1 MANSQV
7 IARLIFESGKE
18 RFAFWR
24 PRPEPDRRA
33 ASVQLAFTEIRVMF
47 CTMAESDHWIR
58 EKAAASINPAQVET
72 VLIQLSEHWLETA
85 RPLVDVVEQFPLG
98 EAALLHLLAVSSICA
113 ARLTHDPDSL
123 LWLCQPQICSAP
135 RGYGEMLGYLQRS
148 AGNSIA
154 DQGFSAL
161 RFWKGRE
168 MTRIAVREL
177 ANVASLEE
185 TTGEL
190 SQVAEICIRNVFE
203 HWDTELRQQ
212 YGSPNAEFAIL
223 ALGKL
228 GGGEL
233 NHSSDVD
240 LLFLYSEE
248 GQLTAHVS
256 YHEFFNRL
264 GKRILETFS
273 TWHPAGSLF
282 RVDLRLRP
290 EGSAG
295 PLARSLESMENYYA
309 GFGETWERLA
319 LIKARG
325 IGGSRELAYE
335 FLRQHQPFIYPRSAT
350 PDLLDEIA
358 GIKRRIERDIV
369 GADKLERDVKL
380 GRGGIREIEFIVQTL
395 QLIHGARH
403 PFLQESSMLK
413 ALRALRQL
421 DLLPREE
428 VLTCDNSYQF
438 LRRVEHRLQIE
449 AEQQTHIVSR
459 DPEALRR
466 LALSLGF
473 SSSEDFTAALQERM
487 RAVRPI
493 FQRIVSGTPTS
504 AATVPE
510 ANDLEIFS
518 DQKRAIKA
526 LSDLAQGAGGFH
538 IAPRTRQ
545 IFRKLRPALLG
556 WLSKTADP
564 DTTLN
569 QFVRLVQGY
578 GLRSLFFE
586 LLVANPRLLELV
598 AKTFDASR
606 FASELLIR
614 RPQLLEDIT
623 RDSTFGEPRSVEE
636 NLRRL
641 DSLGADANNLD
652 PIRTYRQRQLL
663 RIILRDVLGL
673 IQPAATFA
681 ELSDVAE
688 ASLVVVAKLL
698 ASEQLTVIA
707 LGKFGGREISY
718 GADLDVLFVG
728 EDIRAAQNLMI
739 AIAQPTAEGDIWALD
754 ARLRPEG
761 EKGPVVCSLETYESY
776 YASRAQPWELQALT
790 RARGICGPLQNEFM
804 EIAKRAWRRACQDS
818 GLFIKIDD
826 MLQRIRRERGSGSDF
841 LDLKTGA
848 GGIIE
853 AEFLVQALQMRA
865 KIWEQNWERAV
876 DQLHEHG
883 HLNKSDA
890 ARLKGSYAFLRR
902 CELVLRRYD
911 NRSISTLPSDP
922 DEQRKFAI
930 RLGYQE
936 FDVFRRDYLD
946 SREAIHALYQ
956 QHITPA

>member
-1 MANSQV
+1 MA
-7 IARLIFESGKE
+7 R
-18 RFAFWR
+18 
-24 PRPEPDRRA
+24 
-33 ASVQLAFTEIRVMF
+33 
-47 CTMAESDHWIR
+47 SDHWTR
-58 EKAAASINPAQVET
+58 KKAAASINPAQVET
-72 VLIQLSEHWLETA
+72 ALIHLREHWPETA
-85 RPLVDVVEQFPLG
+85 QPLIDVVEQFPLGEAALIHLLVDVVEQFPLG
-98 EAALLHLLAVSSICA
+98 EAALIHLLAVSSICA

-123 LWLCQPQICSAP
+123 LWLCQPQICGAP
-135 RGYGEMLGYLQRS
+135 RGYAEMLGYLQRS
-148 AGNSIA
+148 AGNSIT

-203 HWDTELRQQ
+203 HWNTELRQQ
-212 YGSPNAEFAIL
+212 YGSPKAEFAIL

-248 GQLTAHVS
+248 GQLTTHIS

-264 GKRILETFS
+264 GKRMLETFS
-273 TWHPAGSLF
+273 TQHPAGSLF

-325 IGGSRELAYE
+325 IGGSSELAYE
-335 FLRQHQPFIYPRSAT
+335 FLRQHQPFIYPKSASS
-350 PDLLDEIA
+350 DLLDEIA
-358 GIKRRIERDIV
+358 SIKRRIERDIV

-403 PFLQESSMLK
+403 PFLQEPGMLK
-413 ALRALRQL
+413 ALRGLRQL

-428 VLTCDNSYQF
+428 VLTCDNTYRF

-449 AEQQTHIVSR
+449 AEQQTHIVPR
-459 DPEALRR
+459 EAEALRR
-466 LALSLGF
+466 LALSLRF
-473 SSSEDFTAALQERM
+473 RSSEDFTAALQEKM

-493 FQRIVSGTPTS
+493 FQRIVSGTSTGPPRS
-504 AATVPE
+504 PE

-518 DQKRAIKA
+518 DQKRATKA
-526 LSDLAQGAGGFH
+526 LSALVQGAAGFH

-545 IFRKLRPALLG
+545 VFRKLRPDLLG
-556 WLSKTADP
+556 WLAKTADP
-564 DTTLN
+564 DATLN
-569 QFVRLVQGY
+569 QFVRLVEGY

-598 AKTFDASR
+598 IKTFDASR

-623 RDSTFGEPRSVEE
+623 RDPTFGEPRSVAE
-636 NLRRL
+636 NLKRL
-641 DSLGADANNLD
+641 DSLGADANNLN
-652 PIRTYRQRQLL
+652 PVRAYRQRQLL

-688 ASLVVVAKLL
+688 ACLVFVAKLL
-698 ASEQLTVIA
+698 ANENLTVIA

-728 EDIRAAQNLMI
+728 DDVRAAQNLMI
-739 AIAQPTAEGDIWALD
+739 AMAQPTAEGNIWALD

-776 YASRAQPWELQALT
+776 YAGRAQPWELQALI
-790 RARGICGPLQNEFM
+790 RARGVSGSLQSEFM
-804 EIAKRAWRRACQDS
+804 EIAKRAWSRACQDAD
-818 GLFIKIDD
+818 LFIKIDD
-826 MLQRIRRERGSGSDF
+826 MLERIRRERGSRSDF
-841 LDLKTGA
+841 LDLKTGS
-848 GGIIE
+848 GGIVE
-853 AEFLVQALQMRA
+853 AEFLVQALQIREN
-865 KIWEQNWERAV
+865 IWEQNWERAV
-876 DQLHEHG
+876 DGLHEQR
-883 HLNKSDA
+883 HLDSAEVAK
-890 ARLKGSYAFLRR
+890 LKRSYALLRR

-911 NRSISTLPSDP
+911 NRGGSTLPSDP
-922 DEQRKFAI
+922 DEQRKFGM
-930 RLGYQE
+930 RLGYHE
-936 FDVFRRDYLD
+936 FDAFGRDYLEARD
-946 SREAIHALYQ
+946 AIHALYQ
-956 QHITPA
+956 GHITPA

>member
-1 MANSQV
+1 MA
-7 IARLIFESGKE
+7 RD
-18 RFAFWR
+18 
-24 PRPEPDRRA
+24 DR
-33 ASVQLAFTEIRVMF
+33 
-47 CTMAESDHWIR
+47 WIR
-58 EKAAASINPAQVET
+58 EKAAASIDPAQVET
-72 VLIQLSEHWLETA
+72 VLIHLEEHWPETA
-85 RPLVDVVEQFPLG
+85 QPLVDVVEQFPLG
-98 EAALLHLLAVSSICA
+98 EAALLHLLAVSSVCA

-123 LWLCQPQICSAP
+123 LWMCQPQICDAP
-135 RGYGEMLGYLQRS
+135 RGYAEMLGYLQRS
-148 AGNSIA
+148 AGNSVA
-154 DQGFSAL
+154 DQGFYAL

-168 MTRIAVREL
+168 MTRIALREL

-212 YGSPNAEFAIL
+212 YGSPKAEFAIL

-273 TWHPAGSLF
+273 TRHPAGSLF

-335 FLRQHQPFIYPRSAT
+335 FLRQHQPFIYPRSPS

-358 GIKRRIERDIV
+358 SIKRRIERDIV

-380 GRGGIREIEFIVQTL
+380 GRGGIREIEFIVQAL

-413 ALRALRQL
+413 ALRALREL
-421 DLLPREE
+421 DLLPRED
-428 VLTCDNSYQF
+428 VLTCDNTYQF

-449 AEQQTHIVSR
+449 AEQQTHIVPR
-459 DPEALRR
+459 DLEALRS

-493 FQRIVSGTPTS
+493 FERIVSGTSTAPPG
-504 AATVPE
+504 VPKP
-510 ANDLEIFS
+510 DDPEIFG
-518 DQKRAIKA
+518 DQKRAAKA
-526 LSDLAQGAGGFH
+526 LSDLAQGAGSFH

-545 IFRKLRPALLG
+545 IFRKLRPALLE
-556 WLSKTADP
+556 WLSNTADP

-569 QFVRLVQGY
+569 QFVRFVEGY

-598 AKTFDASR
+598 VKTFDGSH

-623 RDSTFGEPRSVEE
+623 RDPTFDEPRSVAE

-641 DSLGADANNLD
+641 DLLGADANNLD

-688 ASLVVVAKLL
+688 ACLIVVAKLL

-728 EDIRAAQNLMI
+728 EDVRAAQNLMI
-739 AIAQPTAEGDIWALD
+739 AMAQPTAEGNIWALD

-776 YASRAQPWELQALT
+776 YAGRAQLWELQALT
-790 RARGICGPLQNEFM
+790 RARRISGPWQHEFM
-804 EIAKRAWRRACQDS
+804 EIAKRAWRRAGQDA
-818 GLFIKIDD
+818 GLFTKIDD
-826 MLQRIRRERGSGSDF
+826 MLQRIRRDRGRGSDF

-853 AEFLVQALQMRA
+853 AEFLVQALQMRGN
-865 KIWEQNWERAV
+865 IWEQNWERAV
-876 DQLHEHG
+876 DRLHEHG
-883 HLNKSDA
+883 RLDKSDVA
-890 ARLKGSYAFLRR
+890 KLKDAYAFLRR

-930 RLGYQE
+930 RLACRE
-936 FDVFRRDYLD
+936 FDAFSRDYLD
-946 SREAIHALYQ
+946 AREAIHALYQ

>member
-1 MANSQV
+1 MA
-7 IARLIFESGKE
+7 R
-18 RFAFWR
+18 
-24 PRPEPDRRA
+24 
-33 ASVQLAFTEIRVMF
+33 
-47 CTMAESDHWIR
+47 SDHWTR

-72 VLIQLSEHWLETA
+72 ALIHLSEHWPETA
-85 RPLVDVVEQFPLG
+85 QSLIGVVEQFPLG
-98 EAALLHLLAVSSICA
+98 EAALIHLLAVSSICA

-123 LWLCQPQICSAP
+123 LWLCQPQVCGAP
-135 RGYGEMLGYLQRS
+135 RGYAEMLGYLHRS

-203 HWDTELRQQ
+203 HWNMELRQQ
-212 YGSPNAEFAIL
+212 YGSPKAEFAIL

-248 GQLTAHVS
+248 GQLTTHIS

-273 TWHPAGSLF
+273 VQHPAGSLF

-325 IGGSRELAYE
+325 IGGSSELAYE
-335 FLRQHQPFIYPRSAT
+335 FLRQHQPFIYPKSASS
-350 PDLLDEIA
+350 DLLDEIA
-358 GIKRRIERDIV
+358 SIKRRIERDIV

-403 PFLQESSMLK
+403 PFLQEPGMLK
-413 ALRALRQL
+413 ALRGLRQL

-428 VLTCDNSYQF
+428 VLTCDNTYRF

-449 AEQQTHIVSR
+449 AEQQTHIVPR
-459 DPEALRR
+459 EAEALRR
-466 LALSLGF
+466 LALSLRF
-473 SSSEDFTAALQERM
+473 RSSEDFTAALQEKM

-493 FQRIVSGTPTS
+493 FQRIVSGTSTGPARS
-504 AATVPE
+504 SE

-518 DQKRAIKA
+518 DQKRATKA
-526 LSDLAQGAGGFH
+526 LSALVQGAAGFH

-545 IFRKLRPALLG
+545 VFRKLRPDLLG
-556 WLSKTADP
+556 WLAKTADP
-564 DTTLN
+564 DATLN
-569 QFVRLVQGY
+569 QFVRLVEGY

-598 AKTFDASR
+598 IKTFDASR

-623 RDSTFGEPRSVEE
+623 RDPTFGEPRSVTE
-636 NLRRL
+636 NLKRL
-641 DSLGADANNLD
+641 DSLGADANNLN
-652 PIRTYRQRQLL
+652 PIRAYRQRQLL

-688 ASLVVVAKLL
+688 ACLIFVAKLL
-698 ASEQLTVIA
+698 ASEKLTVIA

-728 EDIRAAQNLMI
+728 DDVRAAQNLMI
-739 AIAQPTAEGDIWALD
+739 AMAQPTAEGNIWALD

-761 EKGPVVCSLETYESY
+761 EKGPVVCSPETYESY
-776 YASRAQPWELQALT
+776 YAGRAQPWELQALT
-790 RARGICGPLQNEFM
+790 RARSVSGSLQSEFM
-804 EIAKRAWRRACQDS
+804 KIAKGAWSRARQDAD
-818 GLFIKIDD
+818 LFIKIDD
-826 MLQRIRRERGSGSDF
+826 MLERIRRERGSRSDF
-841 LDLKTGA
+841 LDLKTGS

-853 AEFLVQALQMRA
+853 AEFLVQALQIREN
-865 KIWEQNWERAV
+865 IWEQNWERAA
-876 DQLHEHG
+876 DGLHEHG
-883 HLNKSDA
+883 HLNSGEVAKLKS
-890 ARLKGSYAFLRR
+890 SYAFLRR

-911 NRSISTLPSDP
+911 DRGGSKLPSDP
-922 DEQRKFAI
+922 DEQQKFGM
-930 RLGYQE
+930 RLGYHE
-936 FDVFRRDYLD
+936 FDAFRRDYLD
-946 SREAIHALYQ
+946 GRDAIHALYQ
-956 QHITPA
+956 RHITPA

>member
-1 MANSQV
+1 
-7 IARLIFESGKE
+7 
-18 RFAFWR
+18 
-24 PRPEPDRRA
+24 
-33 ASVQLAFTEIRVMF
+33 MF
-47 CTMAESDHWIR
+47 CTMARSDHWIR

-72 VLIQLSEHWLETA
+72 VLIHLTEHWPETA
-85 RPLVDVVEQFPLG
+85 RPLADVVEQFPLG

-123 LWLCQPQICSAP
+123 LWLSQPQICCAP
-135 RGYGEMLGYLQRS
+135 RGYAEMLGYLQRS

-203 HWDTELRQQ
+203 HWNTELRQQ
-212 YGSPNAEFAIL
+212 YGSPKAEFAIL

-248 GQLTAHVS
+248 GQLTAHIS

-273 TWHPAGSLF
+273 TQHPAGSLF

-335 FLRQHQPFIYPRSAT
+335 FLRQHQPFIYPKSAS

-358 GIKRRIERDIV
+358 SIKRRIERDIV
-369 GADKLERDVKL
+369 GVDKLERDVKL

-403 PFLQESSMLK
+403 PFLQEPGMLK
-413 ALRALRQL
+413 ALRALREL

-428 VLTCDNSYQF
+428 VLTCDNTYRF

-449 AEQQTHIVSR
+449 AEQQTHIVPR
-459 DPEALRR
+459 DAEALRR
-466 LALSLGF
+466 LALSLRF
-473 SSSEDFTAALQERM
+473 SSSEDFTAALQEKM

-493 FQRIVSGTPTS
+493 FQRLVSGTSTATS
-504 AATVPE
+504 PRAD
-510 ANDLEIFS
+510 DLEIFS
-518 DQKRAIKA
+518 DQKRAAKA
-526 LSDLAQGAGGFH
+526 LSDLVQGAAGFH

-545 IFRKLRPALLG
+545 VFRKLRPSLLG

-564 DTTLN
+564 DATLN
-569 QFVRLVQGY
+569 QFVRLVEGY

-598 AKTFDASR
+598 IKTFDASR

-623 RDSTFGEPRSVEE
+623 RDPTFDEPRSVAE

-641 DSLGADANNLD
+641 DSLGADSNNLD
-652 PIRTYRQRQLL
+652 PIRAYRQRQLL

-681 ELSDVAE
+681 ELSDVAK
-688 ASLVVVAKLL
+688 ACLVFVAKLL
-698 ASEQLTVIA
+698 GSEQLTVVA
-707 LGKFGGREISY
+707 LGKFGGREINY

-728 EDIRAAQNLMI
+728 EDVRAAQNLMI
-739 AIAQPTAEGDIWALD
+739 AMAQPTAEGEIWAVD

-761 EKGPVVCSLETYESY
+761 EKGPVVCSPESYESY

-790 RARGICGPLQNEFM
+790 RARSVTGLLQKEFM
-804 EIAKRAWRRACQDS
+804 EIAKRAWRRAGQDAEF
-818 GLFIKIDD
+818 LIKIDD
-826 MLQRIRRERGSGSDF
+826 MLERIRRERGSGSDF
-841 LDLKTGA
+841 LDLKTGN

-853 AEFLVQALQMRA
+853 AEFLVQALQMRGN
-865 KIWEQNWERAV
+865 IWEQNWRRAV
-876 DQLHEHG
+876 DRLHERG
-883 HLNKSDA
+883 NLSSLDA
-890 ARLKGSYAFLRR
+890 ASLKSSYAFLRR

-911 NRSISTLPSDP
+911 NRGVSTVPSDAG
-922 DEQRKFAI
+922 EQRKFAI
-930 RLGYQE
+930 RLGYHD
-936 FDVFRRDYLD
+936 FDAFRRDYLD
-946 SREAIHALYQ
+946 ARTAIHALYK

>member
-1 MANSQV
+1 
-7 IARLIFESGKE
+7 
-18 RFAFWR
+18 
-24 PRPEPDRRA
+24 
-33 ASVQLAFTEIRVMF
+33 MF
-47 CTMAESDHWIR
+47 CTMARSENWIR
-58 EKAAASINPAQVET
+58 KKAATSINPAQVET
-72 VLIQLSEHWLETA
+72 ALIHLSEHWPETA
-85 RPLVDVVEQFPLG
+85 RPLADVVEQFPLG
-98 EAALLHLLAVSSICA
+98 EAALLHLLAVSSICT

-123 LWLCQPQICSAP
+123 LWLSQPQICGAP
-135 RGYGEMLGYLQRS
+135 RGYTEMLGYLQRS

-203 HWDTELRQQ
+203 HWNTELRQQ
-212 YGSPNAEFAIL
+212 CGSPQAEFAIL

-248 GQLTAHVS
+248 GQLTAHIS

-273 TWHPAGSLF
+273 AQHSSGSLF

-335 FLRQHQPFIYPRSAT
+335 FLRQHQPFIYPKSAS

-358 GIKRRIERDIV
+358 SIKRRIERDIV

-403 PFLQESSMLK
+403 PFLQEPGMFK

-428 VLTCDNSYQF
+428 VLTCDITYRF

-449 AEQQTHIVSR
+449 AEQQTHIVPR
-459 DPEALRR
+459 EAEALKR
-466 LALSLGF
+466 LALSLRF
-473 SSSEDFTAALQERM
+473 PSSEDFTAALQERM

-493 FQRIVSGTPTS
+493 FQRIVSGTS
-504 AATVPE
+504 AAP
-510 ANDLEIFS
+510 ARADDLKIFS
-518 DQKRAIKA
+518 DQKRAAKA
-526 LSDLAQGAGGFH
+526 LSDLAQSASAFH

-545 IFRKLRPALLG
+545 VFRKLRPALLG
-556 WLSKTADP
+556 WLAKTADP
-564 DTTLN
+564 DATLN
-569 QFVRLVQGY
+569 QFVRLVEGY

-598 AKTFDASR
+598 IKTFDASR
-606 FASELLIR
+606 FGSELLIR

-623 RDSTFGEPRSVEE
+623 RDPTFDEPRSVAE
-636 NLRRL
+636 NLNRL
-641 DSLGADANNLD
+641 HSLGANANNLD
-652 PIRTYRQRQLL
+652 PIRAYRQRQLL

-673 IQPAATFA
+673 IQPAAIFA

-688 ASLVVVAKLL
+688 ACLVFAAKLL
-698 ASEQLTVIA
+698 ASEQLTVVA

-728 EDIRAAQNLMI
+728 DDVRAAQNLMI
-739 AIAQPTAEGDIWALD
+739 AMAQPTAEGNIWALD

-790 RARGICGPLQNEFM
+790 RARSVSGSLQNEFM
-804 EIAKRAWRRACQDS
+804 TIAKRAWRRACQDAD
-818 GLFIKIDD
+818 LFIKMDD
-826 MLQRIRRERGSGSDF
+826 MLKRIRRERGSGSDF
-841 LDLKTGA
+841 LDLKTGN

-853 AEFLVQALQMRA
+853 AEFLVQALQMRGN
-865 KIWEQNWERAV
+865 IWEQNWERAV
-876 DQLHEHG
+876 DRMHEPG
-883 HLNKSDA
+883 HLSSSEVAKLKS
-890 ARLKGSYAFLRR
+890 SYAFLRR

-911 NRSISTLPSDP
+911 NRGVSTLPSDP
-922 DEQRKFAI
+922 DEQRKFAL
-930 RLGYQE
+930 RLGYHE
-936 FDVFRRDYLD
+936 LDVFRRDYLD
-946 SREAIHALYQ
+946 AREAIHALYQ
-956 QHITPA
+956 RLVTPA